1 MSTTRWLDE
10 NEQAVWRSWLKVMRL
25 LPAHLEDRLHER
37 HGLSMTD
44 YQVMV
49 EVSESADHR
58 LRMTELAQR
67 TQLSKSRLS
76 HQIGRME
83 QAGLVV
89 RTQCPEDRRGQWAEL
104 TEAGWALLRE
114 AAPGHVEDVRELY
127 FDQLD
132 PEQVRAFADAL
143 HKIADRLDQSPATGC
158 ANARAEIA
166 CAQLAGDAAGETSSV
181 AAAG

>member
-1 MSTTRWLDE
+1 MSTTPRWLDE
-10 NEQAVWRSWLKVMRL
+10 TEQAVWRSLLKVMRL

-37 HGLSMTD
+37 YGLSMTD

-49 EVSESADHR
+49 EVSESAEHR

-83 QAGLVV
+83 QVGLVL
-89 RTQCPEDRRGQWAEL
+89 RTQCPDDRRGQWAEL

-114 AAPGHVEDVRELY
+114 AAPEHVEDVRELF
-127 FDQLD
+127 FDQLT
-132 PEQVRAFADAL
+132 PEQVRVLADAYRKVAAGL
-143 HKIADRLDQSPATGC
+143 EKSPATGC
-158 ANARAEIA
+158 ANARAEA
-166 CAQLAGDAAGETSSV
+166 ECAEAAYAEAEA

>member
-1 MSTTRWLDE
+1 MSTTPRWLDE
-10 NEQAVWRSWLKVMRL
+10 TEQTAWRSWLKVMRL

-37 HGLSMTD
+37 YGLSMTD

-49 EVSESADHR
+49 EISESQEHR

-83 QAGLVV
+83 QAGLIL
-89 RTQCPEDRRGQWAEL
+89 RTQCPDDRRGQWAEL

-114 AAPGHVEDVRELY
+114 AAPHHVEDVRELF
-127 FDQLD
+127 FDLLT
-132 PEQVRAFADAL
+132 PTQVRVFAEVHA
-143 HKIADRLDQSPATGC
+143 AVAERLERSPATGC
-158 ANARAEIA
+158 ANARAEA
-166 CAQLAGDAAGETSSV
+166 ECTEAENAG
-181 AAAG
+181 